1 MALMVHAVLRALLVR
16 TGTDKERWT
25 STRLRR
31 EALYLESATQRFELS
46 LARGGSGPYDKYNLS
61 EVSVPHEMDAR
72 AVEAAGVPL
81 PGKKTVVMEVGL
93 DWEEL
98 VWGPSYVRVRGNEL
112 SCLRMLYVP
121 YSVAK

>member
-1 MALMVHAVLRALLVR
+1 MRFVALCLC

-31 EALYLESATQRFELS
+31 EALFLEGPTERLELVRAPAVS
-46 LARGGSGPYDKYNLS
+46 GARYDRYTLARVKA
-61 EVSVPHEMDAR
+61 PHEMDAR

-81 PGKKTVVMEVGL
+81 PKAKVVRLEEGL

-98 VWGPSYVRVRGNEL
+98 VWGPSYVRVRGVTYPVQR
-112 SCLRMLYVP
+112 CLYVP
-121 YSVAK
+121 YSVAP